1 MSQRRRMKSGRVG
14 SRNLHRACT
23 GNAERQFSVLSSQ
36 FSVLSSQFSVLSSQF
51 SVLSSQFS
59 VLSSQF
65 SVGGTMRRWVAL
77 GFAILVGSTLLVL
90 GQTAGSRTIAVRC
103 GNLFDSRGDSLR
115 KNVVIVIEGEK
126 IKEVA
131 NAAP

>member
-1 MSQRRRMKSGRVG
+1 MSQRRRMKSARVG

-36 FSVLSSQFSVLSSQF
+36 FSVLSSQFSV
-51 SVLSSQFS
+51 
-59 VLSSQF
+59 
-65 SVGGTMRRWVAL
+65 GGAMRQRVAL
-77 GFAILVGSTLLVL
+77 GVAILVGSALLVF

-126 IKEVA
+126 IKE
-131 NAAP
+131 